1 MVMKKIFMIPT
12 LLLIATLGFF
22 SCTKTDIGHV
32 PPGKGDLHLP
42 PLDQELVKQ
51 GQQVF
56 RYWTFGDE
64 TFWTDVLQMN
74 KVIETAVDPTTALS
88 VGLKVD
94 AAAIP
99 AAVVAGIQDGSVSLT
114 DPQTTLALL
123 SLNAVVGVKGEV
135 SKGAD
140 GKLHLDR
147 AGITCALCHSTVD
160 NSFAPGI
167 GSRLDG
173 YPNRDLNPGL
183 IISLSPALTPAQK
196 ATYASWGTGMYDP
209 RFNHDGLSNP
219 VVIPPAFGL
228 YGIPKAIFTGD
239 GDVEHEPVGPV
250 AYWNRY
256 VAVTQ
261 MHGHGYFADPRLDW
275 VVDHR
280 ENDDLVTDKLPALQ
294 AYQYSIAAPAPPANS
309 FNIAAAARGEVLFI
323 GKAKCASCH
332 SGPLFT
338 DVTDGGKLHP
348 QSASVALDKDYVKRS
363 ATKQWRVTPLK
374 GIWQH
379 PPYFHDGS
387 AKTLAD
393 VVARYNQERNLKL
406 SDAEKAD
413 LTEYL
418 KSL

>member
-1 MVMKKIFMIPT
+1 MKKIFMIPT

-22 SCTKTDIGHV
+22 SCKKSDIGHV

-94 AAAIP
+94 ATAIP

-114 DPQTTLALL
+114 DPQTTLALI

-147 AGITCALCHSTVD
+147 VGITCALCHSTVD

-239 GDVEHEPVGPV
+239 GDVEHEPAGPV

-294 AYQYSIAAPAPPANS
+294 AYQYSISAPAPPANS
-309 FNIAAAARGEVLFI
+309 FNAAAAARGQVLFI
-323 GKAKCASCH
+323 GKAKCATCH

-348 QSASVALDKDYVKRS
+348 QSASVALDKEYVKRS

-393 VVARYNQERNLKL
+393 VVARYNQERNLRL

>member
-1 MVMKKIFMIPT
+1 
-12 LLLIATLGFF
+12 
-22 SCTKTDIGHV
+22 
-32 PPGKGDLHLP
+32 
-42 PLDQELVKQ
+42 LDPALVQQ

-64 TFWTDVLQMN
+64 TFWTDQLHMN
-74 KVIETAVDPTTALS
+74 QVIETAVSPKTALA

-94 AAAIP
+94 ATALP
-99 AAVVAGIQDGSVSLT
+99 AAVVAGIQNGSISLD
-114 DPQTTLALL
+114 DPQTTLALI
-123 SLNAVVGVKGEV
+123 SLNAVVGVQGKV
-135 SKGAD
+135 STGVD
-140 GKLHLDR
+140 GKLKLDR
-147 AGITCALCHSTVD
+147 MGITCALCHSTVD

-167 GSRLDG
+167 GNRLDAF
-173 YPNRDLNPGL
+173 PNRDLNPGL
-183 IISLSPALTPAQK
+183 IISLSPALTATQK
-196 ATYASWGTGMYDP
+196 AVYSSWGPGLYDP
-209 RFNHDGLSNP
+209 RYNHDGLSNP

-239 GDVEHEPVGPV
+239 GDVQHEPAGPV

-256 VAVTQ
+256 VSVTQ
-261 MHGHGYFADPRLDW
+261 MHGHGYFADPRLNNW
-275 VVDHR
+275 VVDYR
-280 ENDDLVTDKLPALQ
+280 QGDDLVTDKLPALQ
-294 AYQYSIAAPAPPANS
+294 AYQYSIKAPAPPANS
-309 FNIAAAARGEVLFI
+309 FNAAAAERGAVIFI
-323 GKAKCASCH
+323 GKGKCASCH

-338 DVTDGGKLHP
+338 DVIEGGKLHP
-348 QSASVALDKDYVKRS
+348 QSASVAVDKDYVNRS

-387 AKTLAD
+387 SKTLSD

-406 SDAEKAD
+406 STAEKAD